1 MDIATYFAI
10 AIIAVAVFA
19 ITRERE
25 LSRFEKEW
33 YELQALVIEQQQ
45 RGTQWISEIE

>member
-1 MDIATYFAI
+1 MDMATYFAI

-19 ITRERE
+19 TTRERE

-33 YELQALVIEQQQ
+33 YELQALVLEQQE
-45 RGTQWISEIE
+45 RGTQWFTQQ

>member
-10 AIIAVAVFA
+10 AILLIVVFA
-19 ITRERE
+19 VREERK
-25 LSRFEKEW
+25 LTQFEKEW